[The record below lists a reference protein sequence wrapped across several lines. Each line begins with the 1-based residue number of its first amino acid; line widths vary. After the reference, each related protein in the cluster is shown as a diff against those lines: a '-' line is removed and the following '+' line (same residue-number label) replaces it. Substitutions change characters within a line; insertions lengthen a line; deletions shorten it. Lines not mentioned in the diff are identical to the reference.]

1 MNDWF
6 KQRVWNMMIFILLLM
21 GILSINKRLDT
32 LIELHQPQEEE
43 QTEELSIEDLETG
56 PPMLMIG

>member
-32 LIELHQPQEEE
+32 LIELHQPPEEE
-43 QTEELSIEDLETG
+43 QMEELFIEDLETG
-56 PPMLMIG
+56 LPMLMIG